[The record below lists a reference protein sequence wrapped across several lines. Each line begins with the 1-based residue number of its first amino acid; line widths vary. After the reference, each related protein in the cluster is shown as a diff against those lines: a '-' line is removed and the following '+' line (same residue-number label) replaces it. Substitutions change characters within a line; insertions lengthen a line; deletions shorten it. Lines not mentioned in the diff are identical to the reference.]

1 MKKLAVQLFILL
13 LTAQTLVANTYK
25 VKSEEEFKTILLKIV
40 SGDRIII
47 ANGNYTNWS
56 LEIPTT
62 GTQTKPV
69 VIMAETAGKVV
80 FSGDVSQTLFK
91 FTGAFTTL
99 SGITFNACTLL
110 KAKDANG
117 LLVEFKNTSNC
128 RLSDCSFTAN
138 VVKGQFMP
146 LVIISGNGTAN
157 KVDSCSF
164 NANVDNQDVQVKIT
178 KDSCPQLTVLE
189 NNVFTNKNK
198 VSWANGNGGE
208 CIQIGQDP
216 ILLGT
221 KEANTLVRFN
231 KFIHCDGENE
241 VISNKSSRNSYVKNY
256 FEANDGELVMRGGH
270 DCIISDNVF
279 EGGTG
284 GIRINGTG
292 HTITNNKI
300 NNIKTAIRLM
310 YGMAKGKE
318 ETGFYI
324 AASNCT
330 VTNNQISNAT
340 TGILVGDSKNADWTG
355 KFDTKRYPSRVMQ
368 DVAPFDN
375 KIADNTF
382 VTTKNSVVTQ

>member
-1 MKKLAVQLFILL
+1 MKKLALSLFVLFLL
-13 LTAQTLVANTYK
+13 AQTSRATVYTI
-25 VKSEEEFKTILLKIV
+25 KSEEEFKAILPKVIP
-40 SGDRIII
+40 GDRIII
-47 ANGNYTNWS
+47 ANGTYSNWN
-56 LEIPTT
+56 LTIPTK
-62 GTQTKPV
+62 GTKAKPV
-69 VIMAETAGKVV
+69 LIMAETPGKVI
-80 FSGDVSQTLFK
+80 FSGEVSQTLFN
-91 FTGAFTTL
+91 FTGEFTTL
-99 SGITFNACTLL
+99 SGITFNTCTLL
-110 KAKDANG
+110 KAKGTTG
-117 LLVEFKNTSNC
+117 LLVEFNTTSNC
-128 RLSDCSFTAN
+128 RLTDCSFTSN

-157 KVDSCSF
+157 QVDGCTFSG
-164 NANVDNQDVQVKIT
+164 NVDNQDVQVKIT
-178 KDSCPQLTVLE
+178 KESCPQLTLIE
-189 NNVFTNKNK
+189 NNVFKDKNK

-208 CIQIGQDP
+208 CVQIGQDP

-221 KEANTLVRFN
+221 KEANATVRSN
-231 KFIHCDGENE
+231 RFIHCDGENE
-241 VISNKSSRNSYVKNY
+241 VISNKSSRNSYLKNY

-284 GIRINGTG
+284 GIRVNGTG

-318 ETGFYI
+318 DTGFYI

-330 VTNNQISNAT
+330 VTNNHISNAT
-340 TGILVGDSKNADWTG
+340 TGILVGDSKNTDWTG

-375 KIADNTF
+375 KISDNTF
-382 VTTKNSVVTQ
+382 STTKNPVITQ

>member
-1 MKKLAVQLFILL
+1 MKKLMLPLLVLLFI
-13 LTAQTLVANTYK
+13 TKASMASTYI
-25 VKSEEEFKTILLKIV
+25 VKSEQEFKAILPKIV
-40 SGDRIII
+40 PGDHIII
-47 ANGNYTNWS
+47 ANGTYSNWS
-56 LEIPTT
+56 LEIPTK
-62 GTQTKPV
+62 GTKSKPV
-69 VIMAETAGKVV
+69 VVSAETAGKVIFNGEV
-80 FSGDVSQTLFK
+80 NQTLFK
-91 FTGAFTTL
+91 LTGEFTTL

-110 KAKDANG
+110 KANGANG
-117 LLVEFKNTSNC
+117 ILVEFKNTSNC
-128 RLSDCSFTAN
+128 RLNDCRFVAN

-157 KVDSCSF
+157 QVDGCTF

-178 KDSCPQLTVLE
+178 KDSCPQKTLIE

-198 VSWANGNGGE
+198 VSWSNGNGGE

-221 KEANTLVRFN
+221 KEANSIVRANRFV
-231 KFIHCDGENE
+231 HCDGENE
-241 VISNKSSRNSYVKNY
+241 VISNKSSRNSYLKNY
-256 FEANDGELVMRGGH
+256 FEACDGELVMRGGH
-270 DCIISDNVF
+270 DCIISENVF

-292 HTITNNKI
+292 HIITNNKI

-324 AASNCT
+324 AASNST
-330 VTNNQISNAT
+330 ITNNQISNAN

-355 KFDTKRYPSRVMQ
+355 KFDTVRYPSRVMQ

-375 KIADNTF
+375 KISGNTF
-382 VTTKNSVVTQ
+382 SNTKNAIVNQ